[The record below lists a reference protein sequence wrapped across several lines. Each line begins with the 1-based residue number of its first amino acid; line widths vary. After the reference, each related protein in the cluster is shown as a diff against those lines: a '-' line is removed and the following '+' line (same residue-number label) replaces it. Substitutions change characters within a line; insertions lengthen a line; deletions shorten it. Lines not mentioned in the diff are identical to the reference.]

1 MIEEQRK
8 NKYKDCKIWVKQVY
22 FLLRVIVDSR
32 KVCGSMTLWKIF
44 GMYFISCSSLS
55 LWTVQFWT
63 RTRDLSPQ
71 DREGRFI
78 HLERTGSERFISIKK
93 AEGRRVSV
101 SWRKKWIMRSRDERG
116 VDSSI
121 YFFKLTGS
129 EEGVTPRDTE
139 AYTRWMYLEELK
151 STEPKILPAL
161 STSVCPRD
169 WCCKSDTSLGFDM
182 LLDLTWFAELSIQ

>member
-22 FLLRVIVDSR
+22 FVLRVIVDSR

-101 SWRKKWIMRSRDERG
+101 SWRKKMNYEIKRWERCRQLHLLLQAHRIRRRG
-116 VDSSI
+116 DTERHRSI
-121 YFFKLTGS
+121 YKVDVFRRTQ
-129 EEGVTPRDTE
+129 EHR
-139 AYTRWMYLEELK
+139 AQ
-151 STEPKILPAL
+151 
-161 STSVCPRD
+161 
-169 WCCKSDTSLGFDM
+169 
-182 LLDLTWFAELSIQ
+182 DLTCTFH